1 MVQHPLHRLLH
12 PASIAVAG
20 ASDNPQSSG
29 FQFTN
34 ALIEYGFQGRIFPV
48 NPKSDRILNLPA
60 FPRVSDVPE
69 PVDYV
74 ISCIPAA
81 GALDLMKDCAAKGVK
96 VVHLFTARFSET
108 GRKAAADLERQ
119 VLEAARQGGVRVI
132 GPNCMGLYVP
142 RLGIAFSDALP
153 KPFGHVGL
161 ISQSGQMAEEI
172 TRYGALRGVFFSRAI
187 SYGNALDLNECDFLE
202 YLTEDEETKIIL
214 MYLEGIR
221 NGKRFLNTLKAA
233 VMVKPVVVLK
243 GGRGSSGRRAAASH
257 TASMAG
263 SQKMLSTLVAQ
274 AGAAMA
280 GSAEELIDLA
290 AIFLMAPPITG
301 YGVGVAGGGGG
312 ASVLAADECEESGL
326 MVVPLPDEIRTELKA
341 RGSAIWDWVG
351 NPADMSIRDSEGFTP
366 GVMLELMAASQSFDL
381 LIAIMSDPH
390 HERQRDTTADQVLEH
405 FHLDKLGGKPLLA
418 VVANRPMGGPEYDN
432 WAWKVMCEVRTKLIA
447 ANIPFFPSMTRAAT
461 AAKKAADYFIKRGR
475 EA

>member
-1 MVQHPLHRLLH
+1 MIQHPLHKLLQ

-20 ASDNPQSSG
+20 ASDNPHSSG

-34 ALIEYGFQGRIFPV
+34 ALIEYGYKGRIFPI
-48 NPKSDRILNLPA
+48 NPKSDRILNMPA
-60 FPRVSDVPE
+60 YARVSDVPE

-74 ISCIPAA
+74 ISCVPAA
-81 GALDLMKDCAAKGVK
+81 AALDLVKDCAAKGVK

-108 GRKAAADLERQ
+108 GRKEAADLERR
-119 VLEAARQGGVRVI
+119 VLEAARQGGVRII
-132 GPNCMGLYVP
+132 GPNCMGLYAP

-153 KPFGHVGL
+153 KNFGNVGL

-202 YLTEDEETKIIL
+202 YLTEDKETEVIL
-214 MYLEGIR
+214 MYMEGIR
-221 NGKRFLNTLKAA
+221 SGQRFLSALKAA
-233 VMVKPVVVLK
+233 AAAKPVVVLK
-243 GGRGSSGRRAAASH
+243 GGRGSSGRRAASSH

-263 SQKMLSTLVAQ
+263 SHKMLSTLVAQ

-290 AIFLMAPPITG
+290 VIFLMAPPITG

-326 MVVPLPDEIRTELKA
+326 EVVPLPDEIRAELKA

-351 NPADMSIRDSEGFTP
+351 NPVDMSIRDSEAFTP
-366 GVMLELMAASQSFDL
+366 GMMLELMAENKNFDL

-390 HERQRDTTADQVLEH
+390 HERQRDTTANQVLEH
-405 FHLDKLGGKPLLA
+405 FNLDKLGQKPLLA
-418 VVANRPMGGPEYDN
+418 VVANRPMGGAEYDH
-432 WAWKVMCEVRTKLIA
+432 WAWKVMCEVRTKLIEA
-447 ANIPFFPSMTRAAT
+447 KIPFFPSMTRAAS
-461 AAKKAADYFIKRGR
+461 AAKKAADYYGKRGR
-475 EA
+475 GA